1 MLPRS
6 IPLSLLLLVAAA
18 LFFST
23 QVFPAYAFDTTKL
36 GQRGSLLPE
45 DKEALFK
52 KSAKLNSEVAAEMKK
67 LGKTIEE
74 IPCDGMRFP
83 GSWVELGG
91 LRVSPYIC
99 QFGERWLQIRTK
111 VVVTG
116 KRGRVYEQTSPEA
129 MKQAQDVRETNPT
142 WTWSD
147 KEPAE

>member
-1 MLPRS
+1 MLTRA
-6 IPLSLLLLVAAA
+6 ILLSLLLLAAPA
-18 LFFST
+18 QISF
-23 QVFPAYAFDTTKL
+23 AYAFDTTKL

-45 DKEALFK
+45 DKTALFK
-52 KSAKLNSEVAAEMKK
+52 KSAQLERETAAEMKK
-67 LGKTIEE
+67 LGKTVDD

-83 GSWVELGG
+83 GAWVELGG
-91 LRVSPYIC
+91 LRVSPYVC

-116 KRGRVYEQTSPEA
+116 KRGKVYETINPEA
-129 MKQAQDVRETNPT
+129 MKQAQDVRETSPT

>member
-1 MLPRS
+1 LQLRL
-6 IPLSLLLLVAAA
+6 ILSCLLLAAPVQIFDA
-18 LFFST
+18 
-23 QVFPAYAFDTTKL
+23 QVFRAYAFDTTKL

-45 DKEALFK
+45 DKQALFK
-52 KSAKLNSEVAAEMKK
+52 TSAQLERETAGEMKK
-67 LGKTIEE
+67 LGKTVDD

-91 LRVSPYIC
+91 LRVSPYAC
-99 QFGERWLQIRTK
+99 QFGNRWLQIRTK

-116 KRGRVYEQTSPEA
+116 KRGKVYEQISPEA